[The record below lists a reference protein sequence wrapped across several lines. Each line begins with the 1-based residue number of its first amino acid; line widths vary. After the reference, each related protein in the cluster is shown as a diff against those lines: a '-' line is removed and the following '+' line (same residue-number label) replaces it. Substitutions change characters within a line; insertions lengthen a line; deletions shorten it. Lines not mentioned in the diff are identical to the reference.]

1 MIATG
6 LLAPFR
12 EGDRQTKNYLV
23 AQAASLSCS
32 KKHRLAACA
41 TGISHA
47 AVPLK
52 RQLIYGWSSSL
63 MTAFTSGAMAW
74 ALVDL

>member
-23 AQAASLSCS
+23 AQAASLSWS

-41 TGISHA
+41 TGLSHA
-47 AVPLK
+47 AAVVIPATRNIAQRTTNNK
-52 RQLIYGWSSSL
+52 EQR
-63 MTAFTSGAMAW
+63 TKN
-74 ALVDL
+74 